1 MDASS
6 VYLQHHKVPEL
17 IDKLVLLLVSEQPAN
32 AKQYLK
38 EKLEELIEARFE
50 GDAATLLDRT
60 LPPLNPRATIR
71 PVLVAKF
78 AGTADV
84 YRKLGKLRTSLGVS
98 LDDCLRGGIE
108 YHTHGDAALTPANPP
123 YGLLMGDG
131 ESYQAFSEVLDATLG
146 ARIGG
151 AGLQG
156 PGGKTFMAPKSEL
169 GSGPITSGFQ
179 FPEKYVVGAGVKL
192 ARNIA
197 TFRMS
202 CCTTRAERRELARI
216 VQAASLSAFQG
227 SSSTSGSIKAA
238 TLAATDPLLMDLRI
252 APAIAP
258 EDTEP
263 WLRPANIE
271 WPDARHSFVSH
282 DNVFFVN
289 VLCGT
294 EHVEIASKAVRSHD
308 VRDAFERVAHGARTL
323 EEALRNED
331 GKLEWQNSP
340 KYGNLMSNLDHLYGG
355 GMMVHFILRLPL
367 LAAHPNL
374 TVVLNKLKLQQVPAH
389 NYTKS
394 CQHPPTEVVAV
405 RNKTDEKPYSVMEA
419 DLVQLCCAS
428 VSTLIELEEVLQTGG
443 HIEGRY

>member
-6 VYLQHHKVPEL
+6 VYLQQHKVPEL
-17 IDKLVLLLVSEQPAN
+17 VDKLVLLLVSEQPAN

-50 GDAATLLDRT
+50 GDAASVLDRT

-71 PVLVAKF
+71 PVLVAKY
-78 AGTADV
+78 AGSTDT
-84 YRKLGKLRTSLGVS
+84 YRKLGKLRTCLGVS

-108 YHTHGDAALTPANPP
+108 YHTHGDALLAPVNPP
-123 YGLLMGDG
+123 YGLMMGDA
-131 ESYQAFSEVLDATLG
+131 ESYQAFSEVLDGTLG

-156 PGGKTFMAPKSEL
+156 PGGKTFIAPKSET

-179 FPEKYVVGAGVKL
+179 FPEKYVIGAGVKL
-192 ARNIA
+192 ARNIT

-202 CCTTRAERRELARI
+202 CCTTRAERRELSRV
-216 VQAASLSAFQG
+216 VQAASLSAFQA
-227 SSSTSGSIKAA
+227 SSSTSGAVKAA
-238 TLAATDPLLMDLRI
+238 ALAATDPLLVDLRI
-252 APAIAP
+252 APSTAP
-258 EDTEP
+258 EDIEP
-263 WLRPANIE
+263 WLRPANVE

-308 VRDAFERVAHGARTL
+308 VRDAFERVVHGARTL
-323 EEALRNED
+323 EAALRNED
-331 GKLEWQNSP
+331 GRLEWQNSP
-340 KYGNLMSNLDHLYGG
+340 KYGNLMSNLDLLYGG
-355 GMMVHFILRLPL
+355 GVTVHFILRLPL
-367 LAAHPNL
+367 LAAHPSL
-374 TVVLNKLKLQQVPAH
+374 ASVLSKLKLQQVSANH
-389 NYTKS
+389 YAKTS
-394 CQHPPTEVVAV
+394 QYPPTDVIAV
-405 RNKTDEKPYSVMEA
+405 RNKTDEKPYAIMEA

-428 VSTLIELEEVLQTGG
+428 VSTLIELEEVLSTGG